1 MELIH
6 IGKSSING
14 SEVNSVSARELYK
27 SLDLG
32 QGQFTRWST
41 KNIEENEFFMCGRDY
56 LRVRHNVEGNDV
68 IDFAVTLD
76 VAKHLSMMAK
86 TEKAHEI
93 RNYFIEVEKQ
103 KNTQHL
109 PQNYIEALEALTQAE
124 KDKLALSETIK
135 QKDEV
140 IMAVADL
147 NIKAGNVSI
156 SDFAKNLAIE
166 GMGQNNMFAWLKGRG
181 FLMMNTEPYQQYVE
195 RGYFVRKP
203 YEKKVN
209 GETRYRTMLTPK
221 GTIWLAK
228 MLRAEFEIED
238 DE

>member
-1 MELIH
+1 MDLTIQNKEITISSLEIAERTGKEHKNVKRDIVDVLSKVSDVPKFERIYKDSMNRDQIEYVLPKREALILVSGYSVELRAAI
-6 IGKSSING
+6 ID
-14 SEVNSVSARELYK
+14 RLDELEK
-27 SLDLG
+27 E
-32 QGQFTRWST
+32 
-41 KNIEENEFFMCGRDY
+41 KNKP
-56 LRVRHNVEGNDV
+56 L
-68 IDFAVTLD
+68 
-76 VAKHLSMMAK
+76 
-86 TEKAHEI
+86 
-93 RNYFIEVEKQ
+93 
-103 KNTQHL
+103 L
-109 PQNYIEALEALTQAE
+109 PQTYIEALEALTQAE

-140 IMAVADL
+140 ILAVADL

-156 SDFAKNLAIE
+156 ADFAKNLAIE

-238 DE
+238 

>member
-1 MELIH
+1 MDLTIQNKEITISSLEIAERTGKEHKNVKRDIVDVLSKVSDVPKFERIYKDSMNRDQIEYVLPKREALILVSGYSVELRAAI
-6 IGKSSING
+6 ID
-14 SEVNSVSARELYK
+14 RLDELEK
-27 SLDLG
+27 E
-32 QGQFTRWST
+32 
-41 KNIEENEFFMCGRDY
+41 KNKP
-56 LRVRHNVEGNDV
+56 L
-68 IDFAVTLD
+68 
-76 VAKHLSMMAK
+76 
-86 TEKAHEI
+86 
-93 RNYFIEVEKQ
+93 
-103 KNTQHL
+103 L
-109 PQNYIEALEALTQAE
+109 PQTYIEALEALTQAE

-140 IMAVADL
+140 ILSVADL

-156 SDFAKNLAIE
+156 ADFAKNLAIE

-238 DE
+238 